1 MKVKKQ
7 LKQLKKF
14 IHDELIQAK
23 ATYNNGCSPYDSIAK
38 AKYEALKLI
47 AKKAINLKNSGQI
60 NTFG

>member
-23 ATYNNGCSPYDSIAK
+23 ATCNNGCFPHDSIKEEAIAK
-38 AKYEALKLI
+38 AKYETLKSV
-47 AKKAINLKNSGQI
+47 AKKAINLKN
-60 NTFG
+60 